1 MDRYTETKKKIQDL
15 RPKVK
20 GNIRKFSNLISI
32 IDSFFINKEY
42 KNQSYLNKLNLK
54 INKDCDINLSNKKL
68 SKILVSFHKNKEN
81 YKKFTNFHKTI
92 NIEIN
97 KINPQLGG
105 FIYDDNDNKYAQV
118 LNILDFIFD
127 IINLIPNNIITK
139 NYNFIAAPYGILAV
153 LLNLLRGNYD
163 FAFYSFIGLIPGIG
177 GALAGSVKIIHRIIN
192 YVTKTNTLKEGEE
205 YYKQIQA
212 AKRVHDY
219 LKDETYEKNNNPF
232 IGDFEDNY
240 KYDDFYDDE
249 LNIT

>member
-42 KNQSYLNKLNLK
+42 NNQSYLNKLNLK

>member
-1 MDRYTETKKKIQDL
+1 MDKYIDTKKKIQNL

-20 GNIRKFSNLISI
+20 NNLNNFSNLISI
-32 IDSFFINKEY
+32 IQNFFVNKEY
-42 KNQSYLNKLNLK
+42 KNESYLNQLK
-54 INKDCDINLSNKKL
+54 DKIKKKCNIDVSNKQL
-68 SKILVSFHKNKEN
+68 GNILITFHKNQDN
-81 YKKFTNFHKTI
+81 YKKFVNFRKVI
-92 NIEIN
+92 NKEVY
-97 KINPQLGG
+97 KINPQCGG
-105 FIYDDNDNKYAQV
+105 FIYDENDNGYAQV
-118 LNILDFIFD
+118 LNIIDFIFD

-192 YVTKTNTLKEGEE
+192 YISKTKKLKEGED
-205 YYKQIQA
+205 YYKQLQA

-219 LKDETYEKNNNPF
+219 LKDETYEKVNNPF
-232 IGDFEDNY
+232 IGNFEDNY
-240 KYDDFYDDE
+240 KYDDYFDDE